1 MSHIEQKEQT
11 LVLIKPDGV
20 QRGLIGDIIKR
31 IEYTGLKLTAI
42 KFLACEQE
50 KLFIHYNKDDAWYQS
65 KGQKIIDNMVAR
77 GQAPTKDAIEYGK
90 DIIRALVNYMQSSPV
105 VAMIWEGN
113 EAVAVVRKI
122 VGGTEPTSSDVG
134 TIRGDYT
141 IDSYGMAN
149 QENRAVRNL
158 IHSSEEASEAKREI
172 AIWFSDE
179 EIMDYTHVNEM
190 LLYGDDFRGFAL

>member
-158 IHSSEEASEAKREI
+158 IHSSEEASEAKR
-172 AIWFSDE
+172 
-179 EIMDYTHVNEM
+179 
-190 LLYGDDFRGFAL
+190 G